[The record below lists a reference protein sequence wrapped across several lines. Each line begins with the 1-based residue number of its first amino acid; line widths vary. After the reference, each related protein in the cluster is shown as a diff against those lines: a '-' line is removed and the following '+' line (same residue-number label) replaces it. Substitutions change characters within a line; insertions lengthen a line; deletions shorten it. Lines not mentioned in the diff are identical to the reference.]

1 MDWWSCLSRRPRIVR
16 RPCKSKGRTK
26 FYDDLECDG
35 YAYAPD
41 ERCGRGSTPRRS
53 TSLENLMSIIGVLWL
68 ILIVLKAL
76 GVALTT
82 ASWFWVIVWPIVPI
96 VILILVGII
105 FGVSARVLRGF

>member
-1 MDWWSCLSRRPRIVR
+1 
-16 RPCKSKGRTK
+16 
-26 FYDDLECDG
+26 
-35 YAYAPD
+35 
-41 ERCGRGSTPRRS
+41 
-53 TSLENLMSIIGVLWL
+53 MSIIGVLWL